1 MSKTIKKTDRTLSS
15 TRSFIHKRLSTCIRE
30 LVNERTKEYME
41 NGETESEQLLFHY
54 WKQVMDMKMELLEM
68 DRNGDFVHPL
78 LKGLNKP
85 KNKESQIGK
94 IDKLISD
101 LKSKDLR

>member
-41 NGETESEQLLFHY
+41 NGETESEQLLQHY
-54 WKQVMDMKMELLEM
+54 WLQVMDLKRELHKMDE
-68 DRNGDFVHPL
+68 NADFVNPL

-85 KNKESQIGK
+85 KK
-94 IDKLISD
+94 
-101 LKSKDLR
+101 

>member
-1 MSKTIKKTDRTLSS
+1 MNTKKEIKTNRTLYS
-15 TRSFIHKRLSTCIRE
+15 TKTFIYNTLTTCIRE
-30 LVNERTKEYME
+30 LVSERTKEYME
-41 NGETESEQLLFHY
+41 NGETESEQLLYHY
-54 WKQVMDMKMELLEM
+54 WKQVMDMKKELMEF
-68 DRNGDFVHPL
+68 DRNGDWVHPL

-101 LKSKDLR
+101 LKSKD